1 VEFSFLAAFLGTT
14 IGAIMALTGAGGGV
28 LSIPILI
35 FGLQLSLREAAPI
48 GLLAVGITAALA
60 ALLGL
65 RQGIVRYRAAALI
78 GSAGMLLAP
87 AGVLLAKH
95 VPNGPLMG
103 VFAFVL
109 ALTAWRTVSQKK
121 DEKSELNDTAC
132 HLNSE
137 TGRLSWSAP
146 CARAM
151 VITGMISG
159 MMSGLLGVGGGFVIV
174 PSLRHFTSLSI
185 RSIQA
190 TSLAVIA
197 LVSLSGVVAAI
208 SSGFIRWD
216 IAIPFATGAMISL
229 LVVRRLTR
237 DVRSD
242 YLQWIF
248 AIVSFCVSILMLIKA
263 VNL

>member
-1 VEFSFLAAFLGTT
+1 
-14 IGAIMALTGAGGGV
+14 
-28 LSIPILI
+28 
-35 FGLQLSLREAAPI
+35 
-48 GLLAVGITAALA
+48 
-60 ALLGL
+60 
-65 RQGIVRYRAAALI
+65 
-78 GSAGMLLAP
+78 
-87 AGVLLAKH
+87 
-95 VPNGPLMG
+95 
-103 VFAFVL
+103 
-109 ALTAWRTVSQKK
+109 
-121 DEKSELNDTAC
+121 
-132 HLNSE
+132 
-137 TGRLSWSAP
+137 
-146 CARAM
+146 
-151 VITGMISG
+151 

-174 PSLRHFTSLSI
+174 PSLRHSTSLSI

-208 SSGFIRWD
+208 SSGSIRWD